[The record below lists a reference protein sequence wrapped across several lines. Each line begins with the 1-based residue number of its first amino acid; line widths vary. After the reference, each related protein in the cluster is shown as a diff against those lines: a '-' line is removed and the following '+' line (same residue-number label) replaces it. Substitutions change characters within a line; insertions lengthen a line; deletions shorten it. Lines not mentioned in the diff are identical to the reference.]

1 MNKLS
6 MLLLAAALM
15 TGTVNQSHAA
25 THAASVVIPDEGYNF
40 GYAAG
45 ERYLTYTTD
54 TNRIANEWHKA
65 LNNVDFYNSTGET
78 GRAEWWQGY
87 ADGLHWYDNNNY

>member
-15 TGTVNQSHAA
+15 TGTTGHAIAA
-25 THAASVVIPDEGYNF
+25 THAVSVKIPDEGYNY

-45 ERYLTYTTD
+45 ERYLA
-54 TNRIANEWHKA
+54 TNPTITRLAQEWHSA
-65 LNNVDFYNSTGET
+65 LNNAEFYSSIGET

-87 ADGLHWYDNNNY
+87 ADGLHYYDSNSY

>member
-15 TGTVNQSHAA
+15 TSTATHSLAA
-25 THAASVVIPDEGYNF
+25 TQAVAVTIPDEGYNY

-45 ERYLTYTTD
+45 QRYLTYTTD
-54 TNRIANEWHKA
+54 MARIADEWHKA
-65 LNNVDFYNSTGET
+65 LRNVDFYNNAGET

-87 ADGLHWYDNNNY
+87 ADGLQYFDNNTY

>member
-1 MNKLS
+1 MF
-6 MLLLAAALM
+6 LLAAALM
-15 TGTVNQSHAA
+15 MGTAHQAHAA
-25 THAASVVIPDEGYNF
+25 THAAAVVIPDEGYDY

-54 TNRIANEWHKA
+54 MSRIAHEWHQA
-65 LNNVDFYNSTGET
+65 LANVEFYNSTGET

-87 ADGLHWYDNNNY
+87 ADGLHYYDNNSY